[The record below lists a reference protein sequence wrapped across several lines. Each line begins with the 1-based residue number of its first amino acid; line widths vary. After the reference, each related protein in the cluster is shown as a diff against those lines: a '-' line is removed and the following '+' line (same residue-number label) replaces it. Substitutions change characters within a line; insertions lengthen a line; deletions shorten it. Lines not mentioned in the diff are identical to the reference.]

1 VGEIKTNGHRFF
13 FFARVFV
20 QGKTRK
26 LIPFVW
32 EIIICPTKLTFHSV
46 FGPSEFLQFHTFPL
60 PFPFLFILLPLTKR
74 PWYLMTDL
82 SLSLFFPLTPFPFMC
97 LSVEFISFPAMLAS
111 FLSKVPSS
119 FKSITTTQQIRWATK
134 KAGGSTKNGR
144 DSNPKFL
151 GVKVFGNEKVKAGA
165 IIVRQRGMKY
175 RFDPVTCHMGKDHT
189 IMARIPGWVRFD
201 KDDRKRQVISVL
213 TEPMKNAQGHAL

>member
-1 VGEIKTNGHRFF
+1 
-13 FFARVFV
+13 
-20 QGKTRK
+20 
-26 LIPFVW
+26 
-32 EIIICPTKLTFHSV
+32 
-46 FGPSEFLQFHTFPL
+46 
-60 PFPFLFILLPLTKR
+60 
-74 PWYLMTDL
+74 
-82 SLSLFFPLTPFPFMC
+82 MC

-119 FKSITTTQQIRWATK
+119 FKFINTTQQIRWATK